1 MRVVQGR
8 VGTVHHA
15 HHKGYSDFVQQLESN
30 EKGHTANVALWMNS
44 FFNHEENQYSP
55 DLDYSGSANLG
66 RDADLL
72 IAYALHF
79 GSNNGKN

>member
-1 MRVVQGR
+1 MDNYFGFREQV
-8 VGTVHHA
+8 
-15 HHKGYSDFVQQLESN
+15 KNYYLEM
-30 EKGHTANVALWMNS
+30 ALAKS
-44 FFNHEENQYSP
+44 
-55 DLDYSGSANLG
+55 G